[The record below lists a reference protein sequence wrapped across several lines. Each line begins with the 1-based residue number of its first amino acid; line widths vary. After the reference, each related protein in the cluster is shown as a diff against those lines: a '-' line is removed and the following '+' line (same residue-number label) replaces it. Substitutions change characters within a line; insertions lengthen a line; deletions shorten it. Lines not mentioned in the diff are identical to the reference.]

1 MSDGCLPVQAQKW
14 VGHVRF
20 LGAAAS
26 TFSQC
31 LSPRSSPELGD
42 LTTPFPHLVFYLLC
56 SQQSSFASGCWI
68 ADSKGFLK

>member
-56 SQQSSFASGCWI
+56 S
-68 ADSKGFLK
+68 